1 MNHTFSAESLKVL
14 NEAYDGDEKPSVE
27 SLLALSQQLN
37 EPAKMIA
44 SWFRSRSVSFVMKQS
59 PFLIEDQ

>member
-1 MNHTFSAESLKVL
+1 MGLKVL

-44 SWFRSRSVSFVMKQS
+44 SWFRSRRFKRKRD
-59 PFLIEDQ
+59 E